1 MGNSQKIAVVTGASG
16 GIGLEMARQL
26 AGRGY
31 GLVLAARS
39 EDKLREAAQSLS
51 TQHGVRVDV
60 CAVDLSQP
68 GRAQQ
73 LFDFVRERT
82 GGVDVLINNAGVGL
96 YGEHTDLSHAEV
108 TSMLQ
113 LNVTSLTEL
122 CSLFGKEMKRR
133 GEGRILNIAS
143 TAAYQPTPYFAAY
156 GASKA
161 FVLNFSEALAKE
173 LEGSGVS
180 VTCLSPGP
188 TDTGFFSGVDSAGGA
203 TSHFDKG
210 SRDSVATV
218 AKLGLDAMLAGEL
231 SRIVGV
237 GNALRAFS
245 LRFASRRMVA
255 SVSKNMMAPKAAS
268 H

>member
-1 MGNSQKIAVVTGASG
+1 MLT
-16 GIGLEMARQL
+16 
-26 AGRGY
+26 
-31 GLVLAARS
+31 ARS
-39 EDKLREAAQSLS
+39 EAKLKEAAQALS
-51 TQHGVRVDV
+51 NEHGVRAEV
-60 CAVDLSQP
+60 CAVDLSRP
-68 GRAQQ
+68 GSAQH
-73 LFDFVRERT
+73 LFDFVRDKV
-82 GGVDVLINNAGVGL
+82 GDVDVLINNAGVGL
-96 YGEHTDLSHAEV
+96 YGEHTELPLPEL

-122 CSLFGKEMKRR
+122 CSLFATEMKRR
-133 GEGRILNIAS
+133 GQGRILNIAS

-161 FVLNFSEALAKE
+161 YVLNFSEALAKE
-173 LEGSGVS
+173 LEGFGVS

-188 TDTGFFSGVDSAGGA
+188 TDTGFFDGVDAASA
-203 TSHFDKG
+203 TSHFDKS

-218 AKLGLDAMLAGEL
+218 AKLGLEAMLAGEL

-255 SVSKNMMAPKAAS
+255 SVTKNMMAPKPAS

>member
-1 MGNSQKIAVVTGASG
+1 MEKSKQIAVVTGASG
-16 GIGLEMARQL
+16 GIGLEMARKL
-26 AGRGY
+26 AERGY

-39 EDKLREAAQSLS
+39 EAKLREAAQALS
-51 TQHGVRVDV
+51 TEHGVRAEV

-68 GRAQQ
+68 GSAQH
-73 LFDFVRERT
+73 LFDFVRERV
-82 GGVDVLINNAGVGL
+82 GDVDVLINNAGVGL
-96 YGEHTDLSHAEV
+96 YGEHAELSLAEV

-122 CSLFGKEMKRR
+122 CSLFGQEMKRR
-133 GEGRILNIAS
+133 GRGRILNIAS

-156 GASKA
+156 GASKT

-173 LEGSGVS
+173 LEGFGVS

-188 TDTGFFSGVDSAGGA
+188 TDTGFFNGVDNAGGA

-245 LRFASRRMVA
+245 LRFASRNMVA
-255 SVSKNMMAPKAAS
+255 NVSKNMMAPKARR
-268 H
+268 

>member
-1 MGNSQKIAVVTGASG
+1 MTDSKKIAVITGASG

-26 AGRGY
+26 AQRGY

-39 EDKLREAAQSLS
+39 EAKLREAAQALS
-51 TQHGVRVDV
+51 REHGVRAEV

-68 GRAQQ
+68 GSAQQ
-73 LFDFVRERT
+73 LFDFVRENV
-82 GGVDVLINNAGVGL
+82 GDVDVLINNAGVGI
-96 YGEHTDLSHAEV
+96 YGEHAELPVGEV
-108 TSMLQ
+108 TAMLQ

-122 CSLFGKEMKRR
+122 CWSFGKEMKQR
-133 GEGRILNIAS
+133 GHGRILNIAS

-161 FVLNFSEALAKE
+161 YVLNFSEALAQE
-173 LEGSGVS
+173 LEGAGVS

-188 TDTGFFSGVDSAGGA
+188 TDTGFFNGVDSGSA
-203 TSHFDKG
+203 TSHFEKSGRTD
-210 SRDSVATV
+210 VATV

-255 SVSKNMMAPKAAS
+255 KVSKNMMAPKGTS

>member
-1 MGNSQKIAVVTGASG
+1 
-16 GIGLEMARQL
+16 MARQL
-26 AGRGY
+26 AERGY
-31 GLVLAARS
+31 GLVLVARS
-39 EDKLREAAQSLS
+39 EAKLREAAQALS
-51 TQHGVRVDV
+51 REHAVRADV
-60 CAVDLSQP
+60 CPVDLSQP
-68 GRAQQ
+68 GSAQR
-73 LFDFVRERT
+73 LFDFVRERV
-82 GGVDVLINNAGVGL
+82 GDVDVLINNAGVGL
-96 YGEHTDLSHAEV
+96 YGEHSQLSLAEM

-113 LNVTSLTEL
+113 LNVASLAEL
-122 CSLFGKEMKRR
+122 CLLFGKEMKRR
-133 GEGRILNIAS
+133 GSGRILNIAS

-173 LEGSGVS
+173 LEGFGVS

-188 TDTGFFSGVDSAGGA
+188 TDTGFFNGVDRAGGA

-218 AKLGLDAMLAGEL
+218 AKLGLDAMLAGNL

-245 LRFASRRMVA
+245 LRFASRNMVA
-255 SVSKNMMAPKAAS
+255 NVSKNMMAPKAAS

>member
-1 MGNSQKIAVVTGASG
+1 MSKSGKIAVITGASG

-26 AGRGY
+26 AERGY

-39 EDKLREAAQSLS
+39 EAKLKDAAQALS
-51 TQHGVRVDV
+51 KEHGVRAEV

-68 GRAQQ
+68 GSARQ
-73 LFDFVRERT
+73 LFEFVRERV
-82 GGVDVLINNAGVGL
+82 GDVDVLINNAGVGL
-96 YGEHTDLSHAEV
+96 YGEHTALPFAEL
-108 TSMLQ
+108 TAMLQ

-122 CSLFGKEMKRR
+122 CALFGAEMKRR
-133 GEGRILNIAS
+133 GQGRILNIAS

-161 FVLNFSEALAKE
+161 YVLNFSEALAKE
-173 LEGSGVS
+173 LEGFGVS

-188 TDTGFFSGVDSAGGA
+188 TDTGFFNGVDSGSA

-245 LRFASRRMVA
+245 LRFASRKMVA
-255 SVSKNMMAPKAAS
+255 SVSKNMMAPKTAS